1 MAEEITSIFTPIRLE
16 YDYTAGR
23 ATTRFLRG
31 VARGKL
37 VGQRCTQCRRVYVP
51 ARGAC
56 PRCAAPVDEEVEL
69 ADKGT
74 VTTFSIVR
82 VPSGNLSYDPPYAAV
97 SVLLDGADI
106 PFTHVLQECALED
119 LRMGM
124 RVQAVWVPPAE
135 LGPTM
140 ASVRYFKPI
149 DEPDADF
156 DSYKEHL

>member
-1 MAEEITSIFTPIRLE
+1 VAEEIKSIRTPIRLE

-23 ATTRFLRG
+23 AATRFLRG

-37 VGQRCTQCRRVYVP
+37 IGQRCTECKRVYVP

-74 VTTFSIVR
+74 ITTFSIVR
-82 VPSGNLSYDPPYAAV
+82 VPSENLSFDPPYVAA
-97 SVLLDGADI
+97 SILLDGADI
-106 PFTHVLQECALED
+106 PFTHVLQECPLEEV
-119 LRMGM
+119 RMGM
-124 RVQAVWVPPAE
+124 RVQAVWVPAEE

-149 DEPDADF
+149 EEPDADF